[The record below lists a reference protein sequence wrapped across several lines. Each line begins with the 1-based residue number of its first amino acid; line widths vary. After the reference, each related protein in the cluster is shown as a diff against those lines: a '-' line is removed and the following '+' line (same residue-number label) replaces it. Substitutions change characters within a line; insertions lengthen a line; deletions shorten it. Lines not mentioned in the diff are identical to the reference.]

1 MSKAYL
7 ELKEVPTSCIACKL
21 RYYRQL
27 GYPFNNTLT
36 CFITNQTAEDYTN
49 SRHPDCPLVIV
60 DEGLPVVWDESSS
73 FTICQK
79 CKGVV
84 GYEDSYCNHCGV
96 KLAPLAEANDD

>member
-7 ELKEVPTSCIACKL
+7 TVFTPESCAECPIIMGACAC
-21 RYYRQL
+21 YVM
-27 GYPFNNTLT
+27 
-36 CFITNQTAEDYTN
+36 EDPCIILPYTT

-73 FTICQK
+73 FAICQK

-96 KLAPLAEANDD
+96 KLAPPAEANNG